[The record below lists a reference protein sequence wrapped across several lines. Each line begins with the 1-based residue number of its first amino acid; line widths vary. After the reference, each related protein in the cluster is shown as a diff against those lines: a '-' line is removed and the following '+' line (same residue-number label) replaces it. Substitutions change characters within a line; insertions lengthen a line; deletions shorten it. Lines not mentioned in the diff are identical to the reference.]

1 MPIYGKGAGRRM
13 KMKIEILGDG
23 CSRCDQFYEN
33 VLEAVKESGKEAEIV
48 KEMDLPKIAQYGV
61 LSLPGLVVDGLLKV
75 SGKVLNAEKI
85 RDLIK

>member
-1 MPIYGKGAGRRM
+1 MVQIKLKERGM

-33 VLEAVKESGKEAEIV
+33 VLEVLKESGKKADIV
-48 KEMDLPKIAQYGV
+48 KEMDPSKIAHYGV

-75 SGKVLNAEKI
+75 SGKVLNVEKI

>member
-1 MPIYGKGAGRRM
+1 MMCDKLEERGM

-33 VLEAVKESGKEAEIV
+33 VLQAVKEIGIEADIV

-75 SGKVLNAEKI
+75 SGKVLNVEKI